1 MAAACLSQVVLAEEA
16 ASPLPDPPS
25 FRTLLDQARPDVA
38 ESLKVRLIADEAF
51 PPFSF
56 VSRTGAP
63 TGLAVELAI
72 SACERAQ
79 LDCTVETKPF
89 DEVVS
94 ALLNGEADVAVTGPQ
109 PDAASLQQLTATR
122 PYFRIMGRFAVANAS
137 ALERAAP
144 SWLSGVRI
152 GAVKD
157 TLHSRWLERY
167 YGAADIVLFDSLA
180 KAGVAL
186 KTGEI
191 DAMFGDNLQV
201 IYWLSSAAAAGC
213 CKLLDSAFSDL
224 DYFARDLVFLM
235 RRDRQDL
242 RQALDYGLD
251 QAQVS
256 GATARILRAYLP
268 LPLW

>member
-1 MAAACLSQVVLAEEA
+1 VAADEITA
-16 ASPLPDPPS
+16 PLPDPPL
-25 FRTLLDQARPDVA
+25 FRTVPDQARPDVP
-38 ESLKVRLIADEAF
+38 ENLKVRLITDASF

-89 DEVVS
+89 GEIVP
-94 ALLNGEADVAVTGPQ
+94 ALLRGEADVAVTGPQ

-122 PYFRIMGRFAVANAS
+122 PYFRVMGRFAAANAS
-137 ALERAAP
+137 TFENARP
-144 SWLSGVRI
+144 SSLSGARI

-157 TLHSRWLERY
+157 TVHARWLERY
-167 YGAADIVLFDSLA
+167 YGAADIVLFDGLA
-180 KAGVAL
+180 KAGEAL
-186 KTGEI
+186 KTGEV
-191 DAMFGDNLQV
+191 DVVFGDNLQV
-201 IYWLSSAAAAGC
+201 IYWLSGDAAAGC
-213 CKLLDSAFSDL
+213 CKPLDGAFSDF
-224 DYFARDLVFLM
+224 DYFARDLMFLM

-251 QAQVS
+251 QAQAS